1 MQSTFEATFGE
12 DVTDGGLEGP
22 NDGADSCGVASA
34 GTIVIRTANVFN
46 VRATAPASGKW
57 IPHSGSPTGV
67 DLKMTVQATV
77 SAGSESWMPRRYGS
91 LGDSPDGDSGAT
103 AYTRSG
109 GGTAY
114 LASATT
120 NYRTTGNKTDT
131 LNASAVADCLD
142 RIQND
147 SATWAISIQ
156 QTSEATGAGSHFTVF
171 EEYTNGTAANR
182 PQIVVT
188 WKAIRDPI
196 PCGGMC
202 PGRRL

>member
-12 DVTDGGLEGP
+12 EASSTTEFP
-22 NDGADSCGVASA
+22 NDGADSCGVASS
-34 GTIVIRTANVFN
+34 GTLVLRVANVFD
-46 VRATAPASGKW
+46 VRATAPASGHW
-57 IPHSGSPTGV
+57 ITHGAAPTNV
-67 DLKMTVQATV
+67 DLKLSVQGTV
-77 SAGSESWMPRRYGS
+77 SAGSESWMPKRYGS
-91 LGDSPDGDSGAT
+91 LGDDPNADSAAT
-103 AYTRSG
+103 AFGRMT

-120 NYRTTGNKTDT
+120 NYRTTGLKTDT

-142 RIQND
+142 RIQNN
-147 SATWAISIQ
+147 SSTWAIAVQ
-156 QTSEATGAGSHFTVF
+156 QTSETTGAGSHFTAF
-171 EEYTNGTAANR
+171 DEYTNATAANR